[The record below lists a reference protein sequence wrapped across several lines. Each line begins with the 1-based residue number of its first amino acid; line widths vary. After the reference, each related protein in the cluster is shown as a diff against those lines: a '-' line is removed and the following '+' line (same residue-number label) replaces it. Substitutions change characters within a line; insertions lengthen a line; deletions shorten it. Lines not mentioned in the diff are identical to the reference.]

1 MRQGR
6 LVWGVTGFVECVTL
20 QINERLKTLKTL
32 FVRFR
37 NAFFAPQL
45 DFRVRLFHVLAIG
58 GTVISLLIG
67 LLGFVTNSGF
77 VNITFNLAAAALSY
91 SMLTY
96 TRRTGRYQ
104 ACYLITII
112 VIFMGLFPVLFFSGR
127 GYHSNMPTFFVFA
140 VAFTVFMLEGKR
152 AVIFSLAEL
161 VLYAA
166 ICLIAY
172 YYPQTVNAF
181 AAEREVLI
189 DTIIG
194 FTTVSAVLGVCM
206 LLHFRLYNEQQ
217 KKLDEQNAV
226 LSQTSR
232 AKTEFLA
239 NASHEMRTPLTIIS
253 VNVQT
258 AIEIMED
265 MGVAEKEPEPSAEAA
280 GRGSPPVPSA
290 EAAGRGSP
298 REAGKLLQ
306 TAQDEIMR
314 LARMVGGMLTLASIS
329 EGAEKGIVEFTAL
342 LSSSAEM
349 LRLSLQKQGS
359 TLTAGI
365 ETGLRV
371 FGNADLL
378 AQAVTNLIQN
388 AGKYTA
394 NGTITLSAK
403 TFNRIITVTVS
414 DTGSGIPSELL
425 PRVFE
430 RSVSGDGGTGY
441 GLYLC
446 KAIVE
451 SHGGRIWIKSGRGSG
466 TTVYFSLPVYEGQ
479 FGGLKE

>member
-1 MRQGR
+1 M
-6 LVWGVTGFVECVTL
+6 
-20 QINERLKTLKTL
+20 
-32 FVRFR
+32 
-37 NAFFAPQL
+37 
-45 DFRVRLFHVLAIG
+45 
-58 GTVISLLIG
+58 
-67 LLGFVTNSGF
+67 
-77 VNITFNLAAAALSY
+77 
-91 SMLTY
+91 
-96 TRRTGRYQ
+96 
-104 ACYLITII
+104 
-112 VIFMGLFPVLFFSGR
+112 
-127 GYHSNMPTFFVFA
+127 
-140 VAFTVFMLEGKR
+140 
-152 AVIFSLAEL
+152 IFSLAEL
-161 VLYAA
+161 VLYVA

-181 AAEREVLI
+181 AGEREVLI

-226 LSQTSR
+226 LAQTNR

-265 MGVAEKEPEPSAEAA
+265 MGVVEKEPESSTEAV
-280 GRGSPPVPSA
+280 GRGSPL
-290 EAAGRGSP
+290 
-298 REAGKLLQ
+298 EAGKLLR

-314 LARMVGGMLTLASIS
+314 LARMVGGMLTLASMS
-329 EGAEKGIVEFTAL
+329 EGSEKGIVEFTAL

-349 LRLSLQKQGS
+349 LRLNLQKRGN
-359 TLTAGI
+359 TLAAGI

-378 AQAVTNLIQN
+378 AQVVTNLLQN
-388 AGKYTA
+388 AGKHTE

-403 TFNRIITVTVS
+403 TFERTITVTVS
-414 DTGSGIPSELL
+414 DTGSGIPEELL

-430 RSVSGDGGTGY
+430 RSVSGDSGTGY

-451 SHGGRIWIKSGRGSG
+451 SHGGRIWIESGRGSG
-466 TTVYFSLPVYEGQ
+466 TARRGTAVYFSLPVYEGQ
-479 FGGLKE
+479 FGDSKV

>member
-1 MRQGR
+1 VKK
-6 LVWGVTGFVECVTL
+6 LL
-20 QINERLKTLKTL
+20 I
-32 FVRFR
+32 RFR

-45 DFRVRLFHVLAIG
+45 DLRVRLFHVLAIG
-58 GTVISLLIG
+58 GTITSLLMG
-67 LLGFVTNSGF
+67 LFGFVGSSGF

-91 SMLTY
+91 SMLIY

-112 VIFMGLFPVLFFSGR
+112 VIFMGLFPVLFFWGR
-127 GYHSNMPTFFVFA
+127 GGGYHSGMPAFFVFA

-161 VLYAA
+161 VLYTA

-172 YYPQTVNAF
+172 NYPQTVNAF

-189 DTIIG
+189 AIIIG
-194 FTTVSAVLGVCM
+194 FTTVSVVLGLCM

-226 LSQTSR
+226 LAQTSR

-265 MGVAEKEPEPSAEAA
+265 MGVAEKESGPSA
-280 GRGSPPVPSA
+280 
-290 EAAGRGSP
+290 
-298 REAGKLLQ
+298 EAGKLLQ

-329 EGAEKGIVEFTAL
+329 EGSEKEIVEFTAL

-349 LRLSLQKQGS
+349 LRLSLQKRRN
-359 TLTAGI
+359 TLAVDI

-378 AQAVTNLIQN
+378 APVMTNLLQN
-388 AGKYTA
+388 AGKYTE

-403 TFNRIITVTVS
+403 TFERTITVTVG
-414 DTGSGIPSELL
+414 DTGTGIPAELL

-430 RSVSGDGGTGY
+430 RSVSGDRSTGY

-451 SHGGRIWIKSGRGSG
+451 SHGGRIWIESGRGSG
-466 TTVYFSLPVYEGQ
+466 TAVHFSLPDYEGQ
-479 FGGLKE
+479 FGGSKE